1 MENHRLLAAASL
13 RLRRWPGR
21 PLLVPGLHLASFG
34 SVVHEG
40 RLFVIE
46 PLSQVR
52 FDGGVFPSLDTFG
65 LNLPGLDLNLPFGR
79 FRWAAR
85 GDRRWLGS
93 SDVRGRRR
101 SFGVASEGQQQS

>member
-34 SVVHEG
+34 SFGHEG
-40 RLFVIE
+40 RFFVIE

-52 FDGGVFPSLDTFG
+52 FDGGVFPTLDTFG
-65 LNLPGLDLNLPFGR
+65 LNLAGLDLNLPFGR

-85 GDRRWLGS
+85 RWLS
-93 SDVRGRRR
+93 SSYVRCRRR
-101 SFGVASEGQQQS
+101 SFGVAPEGQQQS